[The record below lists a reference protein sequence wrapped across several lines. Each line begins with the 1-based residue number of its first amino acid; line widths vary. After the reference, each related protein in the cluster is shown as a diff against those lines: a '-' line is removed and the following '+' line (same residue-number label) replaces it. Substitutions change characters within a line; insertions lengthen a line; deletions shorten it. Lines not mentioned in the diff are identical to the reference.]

1 MAYSDSDSASSAGS
15 IREDESEPDTTTF
28 KCLFCDQQWSRV
40 PEMSAHCRTEHQ
52 FNLTKTIQDLG
63 PEADELTVIKLV
75 NFLRAEVQKGT
86 SVESI
91 SIPGLAGSACD
102 KYLQPTLE
110 DDALLFELGDL
121 MPGSDADVVDYD
133 EFEAKLQRDMP
144 EDFGKIKITSDRDE
158 DYFESYKG
166 NSIHREMIEDRVRT
180 EGYRDFIEK
189 NAEVFAGKTVLDVG
203 CGTGILSLFCARAG
217 AKKVFAVDNSGI
229 AVRAKEIV
237 AKNGYQD
244 RIEVIQGRVED
255 FNTQRLVGKEKVDII
270 ISEWMGYG
278 LLFEGMLDSVLR
290 ARDLYL
296 KPEGILVPSHCNI
309 RLAPIAD
316 SEWIAQ
322 STSEKFWSNVYGF
335 DFSPMVPG
343 GLLNTHEIGVFDVP
357 EQALCGSASSHLLE
371 MKTVS
376 VTELS
381 FKVPLRMTLDR
392 DIKSLDAV
400 AIWFDTIFVHSGSSQ
415 DLRTIESVTWG
426 RNGIPGLGFSTGPTN
441 TATHWHQAVL
451 LLDKEVAARQAFSKG
466 SVLQGTLQYAKEK
479 GDDRGITVSVEWE
492 GEGAGGNKIEGSVTR
507 TMA

>member
-1 MAYSDSDSASSAGS
+1 MPYSDSDSASSAGS
-15 IREDESEPDTTTF
+15 IREVASEADTTTF
-28 KCLFCDQQWSRV
+28 KCLFCDQQWNGV
-40 PEMSAHCRTEHQ
+40 PDMSSHCKAEHN
-52 FNLTKTIQDLG
+52 FDLNDTVKNLG
-63 PEADELTVIKLV
+63 PGADELTVIKLV
-75 NFLRAEVQKGT
+75 NFIRAEAQKGT
-86 SVESI
+86 SAESI
-91 SIPGLAGSACD
+91 SIPDLTGSASD

-121 MPGSDADVVDYD
+121 MPDSEDKVVDYD
-133 EFEAKLQRDMP
+133 EFEAKLQRDLP
-144 EDFGKIKITSDRDE
+144 EDFSKIKVTSDRDE

-166 NSIHREMIEDRVRT
+166 NSIHREMIEDHVRT

-189 NAEVFAGKTVLDVG
+189 NADVFAGKTVLDVG

-229 AVRAKEIV
+229 ALRAKEIV

-255 FNTQRLVGKEKVDII
+255 FNTARLVGKEKVDII

-290 ARDLYL
+290 ARDMYL
-296 KPEGILVPSHCNI
+296 KPDGILVPSHCNI

-316 SEWIAQ
+316 QEWIAQ
-322 STSEKFWSNVYGF
+322 STSEKFWRDVYGF
-335 DFSPMVPG
+335 DFSPMIPG

-357 EQALCGSASSHLLE
+357 EQSLCGTASSHLLE

-376 VTELS
+376 VEDLS
-381 FKVPLRMTLDR
+381 FKAPLRMTLDR
-392 DIKSLDAV
+392 EIKSLDAV
-400 AIWFDTIFVHSGSSQ
+400 AIWFDTIFLHSGSSQ
-415 DLRTIESVTWG
+415 DVKTLDNVDWG

-451 LLDKEVAARQAFSKG
+451 LLDENVAAQQMFFKG
-466 SVLQGTLQYAKEK
+466 TVLEGTLQYAKEK
-479 GDDRGITVSVEWE
+479 TDDRGITVTVQWE
-492 GEGAGGNKIEGSVTR
+492 GEGDGAKKVSGSVTR

>member
-1 MAYSDSDSASSAGS
+1 
-15 IREDESEPDTTTF
+15 
-28 KCLFCDQQWSRV
+28 
-40 PEMSAHCRTEHQ
+40 
-52 FNLTKTIQDLG
+52 
-63 PEADELTVIKLV
+63 VIKLV
-75 NFLRAEVQKGT
+75 NYLRAEAQKGT
-86 SVESI
+86 SSEGI
-91 SIPGLAGSACD
+91 NIPDLTGSSSD

-121 MPGSDADVVDYD
+121 MPESDTKVVDYD
-133 EFEAKLQRDMP
+133 EFEAKLQRDIP
-144 EDFGKIKITSDRDE
+144 EDFSKIKVTSDRDE

-189 NAEVFAGKTVLDVG
+189 NPDVFAGKTVLDVG

-229 AVRAKEIV
+229 AVRAKEII

-255 FNTQRLVGKEKVDII
+255 FNTQRLIGKEKVDII

-290 ARDLYL
+290 ARDMYL

-316 SEWIAQ
+316 AEWVAQ
-322 STSEKFWSNVYGF
+322 STGEKFWNDVYGF
-335 DFSPMVPG
+335 DFAPMIPG

-357 EQALCGSASSHLLE
+357 EKALCGSASSHLLE
-371 MKTVS
+371 MKSVS
-376 VTELS
+376 VQDLS

-392 DIKSLDAV
+392 DIQSLEAV
-400 AIWFDTIFVHSGSSQ
+400 AIWFDTLFIHAGSAQ
-415 DLRTIESVTWG
+415 DVKTADSIDWG
-426 RNGIPGLGFSTGPTN
+426 KNGIPGLGFSTGPAN
-441 TATHWHQAVL
+441 TPTHWHQAVL
-451 LLDKEVAARQAFSKG
+451 LLDKEVAQQQKFTKG
-466 SVLQGTLQYAKEK
+466 TVLEGTLQYAKEK
-479 GDDRGITVSVEWE
+479 GDDRGITVTVEWE
-492 GEGAGGNKIEGSVTR
+492 GDKAGEKIKGSVTR

>member
-1 MAYSDSDSASSAGS
+1 
-15 IREDESEPDTTTF
+15 
-28 KCLFCDQQWSRV
+28 
-40 PEMSAHCRTEHQ
+40 
-52 FNLTKTIQDLG
+52 
-63 PEADELTVIKLV
+63 VIKLV
-75 NFLRAEVQKGT
+75 NYLRAEVQQGH
-86 SVESI
+86 SAQNI
-91 SIPGLAGSACD
+91 NIPELTGSASD
-102 KYLQPTLE
+102 KYLQPTLG

-121 MPGSDADVVDYD
+121 MPDSDAKVVDYD
-133 EFEAKLQRDMP
+133 DFEAKLQRDMP
-144 EDFGKIKITSDRDE
+144 EDFSKIKVTSDRDE

-237 AKNGYQD
+237 VKNGYED

-255 FNTQRLVGKEKVDII
+255 FNTQRLIGKEKVDII

-290 ARDLYL
+290 ARDMYL
-296 KPEGILVPSHCNI
+296 KPDGILVPSHCNI

-316 SEWIAQ
+316 DEWIAQ
-322 STSEKFWSNVYGF
+322 STSEKFWRDVYGF
-335 DFSPMVPG
+335 DFSPMIPG

-376 VTELS
+376 VQDLS
-381 FKVPLRMTLDR
+381 FKVPLEMTLDR
-392 DIKSLDAV
+392 DIKSLDAI
-400 AIWFDTIFVHSGSSQ
+400 AIWFDTIFLHSGSSQ
-415 DLRTIESVTWG
+415 DAKSLDSVDWG
-426 RNGIPGLGFSTGPTN
+426 RTGIPGLGFSTGPTN

-451 LLDKEVAARQAFSKG
+451 LLDREVAAQQAFPKG
-466 SVLQGTLQYAKEK
+466 TILKGTLQYAKEK
-479 GDDRGITVSVEWE
+479 GDDRGITVTVEWE
-492 GEGAGGNKIEGSVTR
+492 GEDAGGKKAKGSVTR